1 MPNPRQPPRSLATF
15 AGGCFWCMV
24 APFENL
30 PGVASVTSGYAGGHV
45 ANPTYEQVCSGLTGA
60 VEAVQVEYDPMKA
73 SFGDLLGAFWRS
85 IDPTDDG
92 GQFADRGERY
102 TTAVYYRSDVERK
115 TAEES
120 KRKLAASFGKPIA
133 TRILPFTTFYPAEEY
148 HQDYHR
154 KNPLRYEAFRLGSG
168 RDAFLQKTGVGDA

>member
-1 MPNPRQPPRSLATF
+1 M
-15 AGGCFWCMV
+15 
-24 APFENL
+24 
-30 PGVASVTSGYAGGHV
+30 
-45 ANPTYEQVCSGLTGA
+45 
-60 VEAVQVEYDPMKA
+60 EYDPAKA